1 MKRYSL
7 LLLPLLLV
15 TGNANAAGGAG
26 VHLDNAPV
34 DVTNEAS
41 LQRGAKYFMNYCQ
54 GCHSLKYSR
63 YSRMGADLGLTDIQ
77 IEDNFIFTE
86 SKVRDV
92 IKTSMRAEESS
103 KWFGNAP
110 PDLSLVAR
118 AKGADWLYTYLR
130 TFYVDESRPLGV
142 NNLVLENVSMPH
154 VLWELQGWQ
163 KVVYKEGTENSAKP
177 AIERLELAQPG
188 QMTPEQFDR
197 AMLDLVN
204 FLTYVSE
211 PAQLQRKQVG
221 IWVLLFLVL
230 LFVVTFFLKKDYWRD
245 VH

>member
-1 MKRYSL
+1 
-7 LLLPLLLV
+7 
-15 TGNANAAGGAG
+15 
-26 VHLDNAPV
+26 
-34 DVTNEAS
+34 
-41 LQRGAKYFMNYCQ
+41 
-54 GCHSLKYSR
+54 
-63 YSRMGADLGLTDIQ
+63 
-77 IEDNFIFTE
+77 
-86 SKVRDV
+86 
-92 IKTSMRAEESS
+92 
-103 KWFGNAP
+103 
-110 PDLSLVAR
+110 
-118 AKGADWLYTYLR
+118 
-130 TFYVDESRPLGV
+130 
-142 NNLVLENVSMPH
+142 MPH

-221 IWVLLFLVL
+221 IWVLLFLEL